1 MMRQISGLPH
11 FFTPKTLEIG
21 GIIPLSIL
29 EKHPFESIF
38 SALSPC
44 ESVLFL
50 YFLSTHLSTQVSTQ
64 PHFQIKTGLESAGY
78 QMGFK
83 GW

>member
-1 MMRQISGLPH
+1 MICRIFYTRNLANRWHYPPLYPRK
-11 FFTPKTLEIG
+11 TPFCSTYL
-21 GIIPLSIL
+21 
-29 EKHPFESIF
+29 
-38 SALSPC
+38 ALSPC